1 MKVYVKFYATFRDIV
16 GQREIQRRF
25 DGTVCELLDRLCKE
39 YGEEFKKAT
48 FDESK
53 LRSYIKILVNGRD
66 IEFLDG
72 LHTKLSDNDVVAIF
86 PPVGGG

>member
-1 MKVYVKFYATFRDIV
+1 MYVKFYAIFRDIV
-16 GQREIQRRF
+16 GQREIQRGF
-25 DGTVCELLDRLCKE
+25 DGTVCDLLDRLCKE
-39 YGEEFKKAT
+39 YGEEFKNAI

-53 LRSYIKILVNGRD
+53 LRNYIKILVNGRD

-72 LHTKLSDNDVVAIF
+72 IKTKLSDEDVVVIF